1 MADIS
6 YFLKSWKVTDGS
18 GQFSKHL
25 PAKGSTVKIE
35 AQNGSSDTY
44 RIAPA
49 GRSRI
54 KPREGFK
61 YLKGRLELPL
71 KDSNCVLV
79 IEEEKRAD
87 GVARLKASIESRTQT
102 QGKVIKGIKKL
113 PGLDMSG
120 TWGAETN
127 PPPGGG
133 GGGRGY

>member
-1 MADIS
+1 MADLN
-6 YFLKSWKVTDGS
+6 YFLQSWKVTDGS
-18 GQFSKHL
+18 GQLTRHL

-35 AQNGSSDTY
+35 PQQNGSSKAF

-61 YLKGRLELPL
+61 YLNGRLELTL
-71 KDSNCVLV
+71 KEANCVLI
-79 IEEEKRAD
+79 IEEEDRGD
-87 GVARLKASIESRTQT
+87 GKDRLKGRVESR
-102 QGKVIKGIKKL
+102 GKGKGIKVK
-113 PGLDMSG
+113 PGLEMSG

-133 GGGRGY
+133 GGGRT